1 MTVSKFAGISTFQI
15 ICRDIKLSVTRASE
29 ELSIGRHAFR
39 RHSRPES
46 APAGEA
52 ARTSG
57 TRTHPSDSL
66 ENQVN
71 ACDAI
76 AACAGVFQHLGC
88 TPRVWLPRWSLAVS
102 SRLGAIRDS
111 YFPGKPRDLIG
122 CATWRSTS
130 SPPPAGNGNLSG
142 CNHQARRPCH
152 ARKSELSRTTLRTSS
167 ISARAPGD
175 GSVPRRSET
184 PIWRSVRSSGKSM
197 TTRLPSRIS

>member
-1 MTVSKFAGISTFQI
+1 MVRKSNGISILQI
-15 ICRDIKLSVTRASE
+15 ICRDIKLSATRVAE
-29 ELSIGRHAFR
+29 ELSIGRHVFR
-39 RHSRPES
+39 RHSRPER

-52 ARTSG
+52 ARTRG

-66 ENQVN
+66 ESQVR

-76 AACAGVFQHLGC
+76 AACAGAFRHLGC
-88 TPRVWLPRWSLAVS
+88 APRVWLPRWSHVVS
-102 SRLGAIRDS
+102 SRFDAIRDS

-122 CATWRSTS
+122 CATWRSTG

-142 CNHQARRPCH
+142 CNRQARRPCH

-175 GSVPRRSET
+175 GSVPRRSEI
-184 PIWRSVRSSGKSM
+184 PIWRSVRSSGKSI